1 MSCQRMLNE
10 CVTNL
15 YWKSN
20 LFEYEFECLIKARL
34 KLIWI
39 YLAESKTESEFM
51 KLNLNLILRMANK
64 MHNKH
69 PIVKFFVKVCGTE
82 CIKNI

>member
-1 MSCQRMLNE
+1 MSN
-10 CVTNL
+10 
-15 YWKSN
+15 KSYIIAKI
-20 LFEYEFECLIKARL
+20 EYEFTKLNL
-34 KLIWI
+34 KLN
-39 YLAESKTESEFM
+39 LSFGTESEFM

-64 MHNKH
+64 THNKH